1 MEQTTDQFFFHQP
14 YFLGIDQVLM
24 FEKSI
29 CCYKFSGDGFCLWSI
44 SMWLDTSFR
53 VFCSIYAFSY
63 AQLNIPILKYEKG
76 TKTANNT
83 IHALSR
89 HSTSY
94 QVLKCKQAFAFF
106 PHTIFIQPFSGM
118 TDLNMHLSWAL
129 MPSYFSHLQNI
140 QTFFFSLSAYRA
152 YVNKQ
157 LPTLIVH
164 FWLNSFF

>member
-1 MEQTTDQFFFHQP
+1 MEQTTDQFFFSP
-14 YFLGIDQVLM
+14 TIFLGNRPCFDVQKVHLLRYIFGRWFLFVVH
-24 FEKSI
+24 FHVI
-29 CCYKFSGDGFCLWSI
+29 RHI
-44 SMWLDTSFR
+44 IPSFL
-53 VFCSIYAFSY
+53 
-63 AQLNIPILKYEKG
+63 LNLRFFLRPTEYSNPEIWKRNK
-76 TKTANNT
+76 NST

-94 QVLKCKQAFAFF
+94 QVLKCKQAFDFF